1 MLELAIVNGAVALPE
16 GRAMLDVGVAGGK
29 IALLAAPVTSQAAL
43 ISYDVVLTPSSGPTG
58 SGSFVYDD
66 VAATV
71 LGFQITL
78 GNFGPYT
85 PVGTCEGCPIDL
97 SAATT
102 ALYFDLPAV
111 NVFIQQASIPFQ
123 GGALNFLFET
133 NGTYSEFN
141 GRADGTYISFDENA
155 AVLIDPQN
163 NPRGTRI
170 FGPVARELRDRN
182 FMKIISLAPEVL

>member
-1 MLELAIVNGAVALPE
+1 MRSIVSFPRFTRFARLLAA
-16 GRAMLDVGVAGGK
+16 
-29 IALLAAPVTSQAAL
+29 IALLAVPVTSQAAL

-66 VAATV
+66 VAGQV

-85 PVGTCEGCPIDL
+85 PVGTCVGCPIDL
-97 SAATT
+97 STVTT

-123 GGALNFLFET
+123 GGALEFLFET

-141 GRADGTYISFDENA
+141 GRADGTYVFARRDAPIPEPSA
-155 AVLIDPQN
+155 ALLFAV
-163 NPRGTRI
+163 G
-170 FGPVARELRDRN
+170 FGVVGAARRRVAAR
-182 FMKIISLAPEVL
+182 